1 MFGESMHRFL
11 LALTTLLLSGITH
24 GGIEVIAW
32 SRATP
37 LGGTSAAIYGRF
49 TNSSD
54 APMTVTAVQID
65 FAHHAMVHE
74 TRNEDGI
81 ARMRP
86 YKLVIPAAATVELKP
101 DGTHIMLM
109 GMSRRLQEG
118 CTYTF
123 GLSWS
128 DSSTTRHQFLTGG
141 MGQLTPPIPVAA
153 ESCPRP

>member
-1 MFGESMHRFL
+1 MFGESIRRFL
-11 LALTTLLLSGITH
+11 LALTMLLLSGITH

-74 TRNEDGI
+74 TRNEDSM
-81 ARMRP
+81 ARMQP
-86 YKLVIPAAATVELKP
+86 VKLVIPAAATVELKP
-101 DGTHIMLM
+101 DAKQIMLM
-109 GMSRRLQEG
+109 GLNRRLQEG

-123 GLSWS
+123 RLSWS
-128 DSSTTRHQFLTGG
+128 DRSTTRHQFLTGG
-141 MGQLTPPIPVAA
+141 MGQLTPPEPAAA
-153 ESCPRP
+153 ESCL